1 MAKQLRKSRTR
12 FVSSDTQSVHIDERD
27 GRVEL
32 ELPLKGDGN
41 PQLLCVMNVAT
52 AEQIMSGL
60 LRAIARARVREDRLH
75 PR

>member
-1 MAKQLRKSRTR
+1 MAKQLRKNRTQI
-12 FVSSDTQSVHIDERD
+12 VSNDPYSVHIDERD
-27 GRVEL
+27 GHVEL
-32 ELPLKGDGN
+32 ELPINGAGS

-52 AEQIMSGL
+52 AEHVMSGL